1 MTILPLFN
9 IASHLIS
16 SASVRSLS
24 VPSILLTTENLA
36 ISFNLSS
43 LTSNTISAVQ
53 TSFSLYSKF
62 IDSFLIVKYEFA
74 SF

>member
-1 MTILPLFN
+1 MTILSLFN

-16 SASVRSLS
+16 SAYVRSLS
-24 VPSILLTTENLA
+24 VPSISLTTENLA

-53 TSFSLYSKF
+53 TSFSL
-62 IDSFLIVKYEFA
+62 
-74 SF
+74 